1 MVKMNKVKIHL
12 LLVAFCL
19 VTTAFAHPGR
29 TDKYGCHTCRTNCEK
44 WGLSYGQYH
53 CHKPIRSNKKSKNTT
68 FNIPQRSTLSTTTL
82 DSLLIEIL
90 KNDISNLQ
98 FKIYILITK
107 LDGLDKRLDYITS
120 NYLTNLPPSESNLI
134 DTRDLL
140 KKYIADYKKFLQTKW
155 QFILDNLS
163 NKKLSYSFLRRLIDM
178 EKEELNKDSKN
189 IDELSY
195 LVDRLEQVG
204 IMIAN
209 FYSDLNNRSR
219 PYYFQENYPKINACQ
234 QALNELNSLQNQ
246 ISNIRRQVIE
256 EASKAGGLVTQSQIE
271 EIVNHR
277 SREIYN
283 KINQKLL
290 EIKTSGICD

>member
-1 MVKMNKVKIHL
+1 MNKVKIHL